1 MWSIDC
7 IDDTCFVMVPLLAGT
22 IVRGFGIG
30 ALLGLVFLLV
40 FRPVRRWSKGV
51 R

>member
-7 IDDTCFVMVPLLAGT
+7 MDNTCFVMVPQLVGT
-22 IVRGFGIG
+22 VVYGVGIG
-30 ALLGLVFLLV
+30 ALLGLVFILV
-40 FRPVRRWSKGV
+40 FRPVRRWWKGE